1 MNKKNDFPTMQIG
14 GLDLRKTDSGWQ
26 YLSEGVH
33 NEPDSWCNA
42 TSALGPFSHAGVATL
57 LDELHAARTE
67 AAQRAS
73 AVCKNCR
80 WWVGKSVCDFIDT
93 THAVRAL
100 KTTGCEI
107 AVTVSDDSGL
117 HAVLKTAPGYSC
129 PNFTARKRLTSK
141 AAG

>member
-1 MNKKNDFPTMQIG
+1 MNESPTMQVG

-33 NEPDSWCNA
+33 NEPDRWCDA
-42 TSALGPFSHAGVATL
+42 TSALGPFSHSGIATL
-57 LDELHAARTE
+57 LDELHAARTV
-67 AAQRAS
+67 AAQRAAS
-73 AVCKNCR
+73 ICKNCR

-93 THAVRAL
+93 IQAELVL

-129 PNFTARKRLTSK
+129 PNFTARKGLKLTTS
-141 AAG
+141 